1 MPIRK
6 FRSVEEMNRP
16 NWRKPGSPELYLA
29 IERVWTF
36 GQRTN
41 HYRFQPGVYRYR
53 SIEDMN
59 VSADRKP
66 LDGKREKELPGR

>member
-16 NWRKPGSPELYLA
+16 NWREPGSPALYLA
-29 IERVWTF
+29 IERVWNF

-41 HYRFQPGVYRYR
+41 RIRFQPGVYRYR
-53 SIEDMN
+53 SIEEMN
-59 VSADRKP
+59 DSDDRWRH
-66 LDGKREKELPGR
+66 DTE